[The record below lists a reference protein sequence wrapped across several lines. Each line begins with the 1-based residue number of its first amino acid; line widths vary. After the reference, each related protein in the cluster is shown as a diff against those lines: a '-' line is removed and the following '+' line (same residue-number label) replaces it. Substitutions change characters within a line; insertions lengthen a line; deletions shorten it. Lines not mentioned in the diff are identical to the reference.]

1 MRISDW
7 SSDVCSSD
15 LFAFDDSHVLYGKL
29 RPYLNKVALPDRAG
43 RCSTEIIPLK
53 PQGVDREYLALLLR
67 SEQVVKAAMSDKTG
81 SRMPRADMSALLSFE
96 VAIHDSYFEQ
106 LKIAT
111 RLKAQLAE
119 VDAARQA
126 AQVQMHAIE
135 LLRNR
140 VIAEIF
146 DAIDVEP
153 TVLGEIGRAHVCTP
167 VTNAHIVCR

>member
-1 MRISDW
+1 
-7 SSDVCSSD
+7 
-15 LFAFDDSHVLYGKL
+15 
-29 RPYLNKVALPDRAG
+29 
-43 RCSTEIIPLK
+43 
-53 PQGVDREYLALLLR
+53 
-67 SEQVVKAAMSDKTG
+67 MSDKTG

-126 AQVQMHAIE
+126 AQVQMHDIA

-146 DAIDVEP
+146 DAIDAEP
-153 TVLGEIGRAHVCTP
+153 TVLGAVISAIEAGKSFQTSEILAQPNELGVLKVSAVSWSTFRPEQAKALNSDYEPEDHHYVCEGNFIISRANTKELVGARSEEHTSELQSLMR
-167 VTNAHIVCR
+167 NSY